1 MCCKD
6 KRKNYCLEKIQAI
19 CTQYKGTVS
28 ENSELKDEDCLTIE
42 ETTQDIYN
50 IIDIIM
56 KVIDLSDIE
65 YKCLDDIEF
74 EDDENPTL
82 KEILDKLIREICLLK
97 ESSNNNPVV
106 NPCEIDLSSCGIN
119 PSCLDNDPC
128 TGGFSTLPEVLNSI
142 ITKLCAI
149 QNKVENLTT
158 DDIET
163 SILFDGNC
171 ISVNKGANL
180 TDTLQAFADKI
191 CQLESEIVDLKAR

>member
-50 IIDIIM
+50 IIDIVM

-82 KEILDKLIREICLLK
+82 KEILDKLIKEICLLK
-97 ESSNNNPVV
+97 DNSNNNPAV
-106 NPCEIDLSSCGIN
+106 NPCEIDLSSCGIDQ
-119 PSCLDNDPC
+119 SCLNVDSC
-128 TGGFSTLPEVLNSI
+128 SGGFSTLPDVLNSI
-142 ITKLCAI
+142 IDKLCKL
-149 QNKVENLTT
+149 NDEVDNLTT
-158 DDIET
+158 DDITT
-163 SILFDGNC
+163 SITLDGDC
-171 ISVNKGANL
+171 ISINEGANL

-191 CQLESEIVDLKAR
+191 CQLEQEIEGLKKN